1 MSVNSNQPKE
11 LALHLVECLWVSVL
25 EISERLQEAK
35 LACAAKWTKDHRE
48 RIEGSPAAEVVESD
62 PRQRETP
69 PREM

>member
-11 LALHLVECLWVSVL
+11 LALHPVECLWVSVF

-35 LACAAKWTKDHRE
+35 RACAAKWTKDHCE
-48 RIEGSPAAEVVESD
+48 RIEASPAAEVVERH

-69 PREM
+69 PRAL